1 MDLRA
6 GFPLWLVR
14 DGLPFSFPKLNKDL
28 ETDVLIIGGGITGAL
43 VRHHMA
49 EAGIATVTVDA
60 RTIGLGSTCASTSLL
75 QYEIDTPLWKLR
87 ELVGR
92 EKADRSY
99 HLCNQ
104 AIVQLAELSGKIGY
118 KEFFYR
124 DSLYFAAYKKD
135 VRDLKKEFDARQEA
149 GFDVRWLEGKDVRRE
164 FGFDAPAAIL
174 SHHGAEANAYQL
186 MHTLM
191 QKFPNHPVFDRTKIL
206 SATPLGKGMVA
217 TTSTGNKI
225 RAKKVVYATGYEV
238 VEVLDKPIVKL
249 LSTYALASEHQQNLP
264 AWKGSTLL
272 WNTADPYLYI
282 RATADGRIIV
292 GGRDEEF
299 YSPAKRDKL
308 IKRKSVQL
316 VNDFKKL
323 YPEIDLVAE
332 FSWAGT
338 FGSTKDGLPFIGVY
352 DKMPNSYFA
361 LGFGGN
367 GITFSQV
374 AAKLLVDLYKGIKN
388 SDLEIFSFDRE

>member
-1 MDLRA
+1 
-6 GFPLWLVR
+6 
-14 DGLPFSFPKLNKDL
+14 
-28 ETDVLIIGGGITGAL
+28 
-43 VRHHMA
+43 
-49 EAGIATVTVDA
+49 
-60 RTIGLGSTCASTSLL
+60 
-75 QYEIDTPLWKLR
+75 
-87 ELVGR
+87 
-92 EKADRSY
+92 
-99 HLCNQ
+99 
-104 AIVQLAELSGKIGY
+104 
-118 KEFFYR
+118 
-124 DSLYFAAYKKD
+124 
-135 VRDLKKEFDARQEA
+135 ARQEA

-217 TTSTGNKI
+217 TTSTGHKI

-249 LSTYALASEHQQNLP
+249 LSTYALASEHQQNLR